1 MDVEKLSSMIN
12 SLSDLQSRLHNLRN
26 VPPLLLKSSL
36 PFSSLSIRNDFQQ
49 LKELADTI
57 RSDPVQEA
65 LAAAAT
71 SEKADKSD
79 LNRNGRREMRKRRH
93 AHALFVLHLRFQ
105 ALSRRPPS
113 PPSPQPYIPYDKR
126 GSSLFPPTT
135 DDPPP
140 LRADE
145 LANYIREY
153 NRTSSCKLHIWTRIR
168 GATQLSNPVIVRFTI
183 RDVLVCYITMA
194 YTAADPILLTE
205 SVTAFGPREKKSPH
219 SQSDFLVYQS
229 LSQQIAKMLQ
239 SHPRVSFQSLMNLMT
254 TYEGIF
260 IDRCTSCERVLSA
273 EGHVPPVVRLWMDT
287 TKANE
292 KGQWQPR
299 HASCPQT

>member
-1 MDVEKLSSMIN
+1 MDAEKLSSMIN

-57 RSDPVQEA
+57 RSDPVQQA
-65 LAAAAT
+65 LLAAAH

-79 LNRNGRREMRKRRH
+79 LNRNGRREMRKR
-93 AHALFVLHLRFQ
+93 
-105 ALSRRPPS
+105 RRPPS

-145 LANYIREY
+145 LPNYIREF
-153 NRTSSCKLHIWTRIR
+153 NQTGSCKLHIWTRIR

-194 YTAADPILLTE
+194 YTSAEPILLTE

-239 SHPRVSFQSLMNLMT
+239 SHPRVSFQSLMNLMSA
-254 TYEGIF
+254 YEGIF

-273 EGHVPPVVRLWMDT
+273 EGHVPPVVRVWIDT
-287 TKANE
+287 TRASE

>member
-1 MDVEKLSSMIN
+1 MDVERLSSMIG
-12 SLSDLQSRLHNLRN
+12 SLSDIQSRLQNLRN

-36 PFSSLSIRNDFQQ
+36 PFSSLSIRKDFQQ

-57 RSDPVQEA
+57 RSDTVQDA
-65 LAAAAT
+65 LLAAAN

-79 LNRNGRREMRKRRH
+79 LNRNGRRETRKR
-93 AHALFVLHLRFQ
+93 
-105 ALSRRPPS
+105 RRPPS
-113 PPSPQPYIPYDKR
+113 PESPQPFIPYDKR
-126 GSSLFPPTT
+126 STSLFPVTN

-140 LRADE
+140 LQADD
-145 LANYIREY
+145 LPDYIREF
-153 NRTSSCKLHIWTRIR
+153 NQAHSCKLHIWTRIR
-168 GATQLSNPVIVRFTI
+168 GATQLSNPAIVRFTI

-194 YTAADPILLTE
+194 YSLGDPTLLTE

-239 SHPRVSFQSLMNLMT
+239 SHPRVSFQSLMNLMCA
-254 TYEGIF
+254 YEGIF

-273 EGHVPPVVRLWMDT
+273 EGHVPPVVRIWMDAG
-287 TKANE
+287 KDGE
-292 KGQWQPR
+292 KGRWEPR